1 MISNGSSSGG
11 PQASANANSIF
22 IEDGFSN
29 EDSSRGSANT
39 LAPAAAVIR
48 TKFTKCIIFLEI
60 SNYHAIDTEGYY
72 YHYCSNVKR
81 LLAPFLNGFAFLMW
95 MTP

>member
-1 MISNGSSSGG
+1 MVL
-11 PQASANANSIF
+11 NANSIF

-60 SNYHAIDTEGYY
+60 SNYHAIDTVGFLLVLLLLE
-72 YHYCSNVKR
+72 CKR
-81 LLAPFLNGFAFLMW
+81 AFMHFFETVALRQ
-95 MTP
+95 T